1 MKKVRHFQQ
10 SLVVLSCLFSGA
22 ALAQGTSMF
31 VCTSEDGVRTYQNQ
45 DGGKNC
51 LPLSL
56 NPITV
61 LPAPKPAAL
70 GVPLSN
76 ASKADEPNVGGAYD
90 FDAKTDRLMIL
101 KEELRLEESKLE
113 SLEAE
118 YNGGKPERKGD
129 EKNYQKYLDRTDR
142 LQQDIKVTKDSIQI
156 LKREIAKL
164 LP

>member
-1 MKKVRHFQQ
+1 MRIQHIL
-10 SLVVLSCLFSGA
+10 LVFGFLFSGVA
-22 ALAQGTSMF
+22 AAQGTSMF

-61 LPAPKPAAL
+61 VPATKPATIGAAY
-70 GVPLSN
+70 SN
-76 ASKADEPNVGGAYD
+76 ASRGDEPNVGGAYD
-90 FDAKTDRLMIL
+90 FDAKTDRLRIL

-113 SLEAE
+113 SLQSE
-118 YNGGKPERKGD
+118 YNDGKPERKGD

-142 LQQDIKVTKDSIQI
+142 LGQDIKVTKDSITI